1 MAGPSQAAVFALAI
15 LQGNMILT
23 GSWSAQIGPSGLNTP
38 GLGHTL
44 LIEPGTLSQ
53 PALYSLR
60 PPASRATLA
69 KGHV

>member
-1 MAGPSQAAVFALAI
+1 LAAPSRRAKIGLGI
-15 LQGNMILT
+15 IQGNMIVT